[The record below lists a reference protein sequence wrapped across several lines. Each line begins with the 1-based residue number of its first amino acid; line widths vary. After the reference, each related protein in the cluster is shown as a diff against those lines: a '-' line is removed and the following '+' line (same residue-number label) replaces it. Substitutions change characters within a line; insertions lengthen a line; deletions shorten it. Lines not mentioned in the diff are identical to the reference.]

1 MKATSMTARIERPV
15 KTPGASFAS
24 GRRVDAQAVQSST
37 MTVAPEVDVRHG
49 RHKAATQSGA
59 DTRARF
65 SETNALDDRIR
76 VVIVHGYAI
85 IAAGIGAL
93 LSLEDDL
100 VVVGTCT
107 TRAEAVRVVR
117 ATRPDIALI
126 SLELD
131 GHEGLALARDLGAVE
146 HPCHI
151 VLLAAKLTEEHTIE
165 ALRLGIDGVL
175 LKEMQPRLLMQCI
188 RKVAAGGKWIE
199 NLAIEQAIERMLRR
213 DEALQ
218 KARTTLTKREVEVIR
233 LAARGL
239 RNKEIAREL
248 SLGEGT
254 IKVYLHVI
262 YEKLK
267 VGSRIEL
274 SLRAQREGF
283 I

>member
-1 MKATSMTARIERPV
+1 
-15 KTPGASFAS
+15 
-24 GRRVDAQAVQSST
+24 
-37 MTVAPEVDVRHG
+37 MTVPPEVALIR
-49 RHKAATQSGA
+49 RRQTAATRSSPE
-59 DTRARF
+59 TRAPSTGTRP
-65 SETNALDDRIR
+65 LDDRIR

-85 IAAGIGAL
+85 IGAGLGAL
-93 LSLEDDL
+93 LSLEDDIA
-100 VVVGTCT
+100 VVGTCS
-107 TRAEAVRVVR
+107 TRAEAVRIVR

-126 SLELD
+126 SLELN
-131 GHEGLALARDLGAVE
+131 GHEGLSLAADLSAIE
-146 HPCHI
+146 HRCHV
-151 VLLAAKLTEEHTIE
+151 VLLAAKLTEEHTLE

-218 KARTTLTKREVEVIR
+218 KAQTTLTKREIEVIR

-248 SLGEGT
+248 CLGEGT
-254 IKVYLHVI
+254 VKVYLHAI

-274 SLRAQREGF
+274 SLHAQRAG
-283 I
+283 IV

>member
-1 MKATSMTARIERPV
+1 MAARIERPM
-15 KTPGASFAS
+15 KNSGTGLASRPIGGVS
-24 GRRVDAQAVQSST
+24 PLQSDT
-37 MTVAPEVDVRHG
+37 IAVAPEVDVKVG
-49 RHKAATQSGA
+49 RHKAATRTGSEM
-59 DTRARF
+59 RARS

-93 LSLEDDL
+93 LSLEDDI

-146 HPCHI
+146 HRCHT

-239 RNKEIAREL
+239 KNKEIAREL

-254 IKVYLHVI
+254 IKVYLHAI

-274 SLRAQREGF
+274 SLRAQREG
-283 I
+283 II